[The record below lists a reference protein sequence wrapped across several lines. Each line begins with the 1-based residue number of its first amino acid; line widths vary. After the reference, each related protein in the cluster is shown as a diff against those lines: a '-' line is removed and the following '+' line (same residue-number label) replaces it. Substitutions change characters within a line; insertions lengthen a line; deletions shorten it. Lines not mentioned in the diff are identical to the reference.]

1 MKNLRRLLA
10 VILKE
15 CTQIERDPSILLIGL
30 FLPIFLL
37 MLFGYGLSMDVKGV
51 PVAIVTE
58 DPSPLTTRITDRF
71 FASDYFAA
79 QKVESRIE
87 AEALLRNREV
97 DAVLHFPSDFTRHI
111 LAGEGAAGLTIHGV
125 DANQAT
131 MIRTYVSATIANHL
145 QSDPKLAASASATTG
160 AASAP
165 AVALSTR
172 AWFNEAN
179 TSSWYLVPG
188 LLVVTMTLVG
198 SFLTSLVVAREWE
211 RGTIESLYTTPIRPW
226 ETAVAKIIP
235 NYVVALAGAL
245 LALCVGLVAFDIPVN
260 GSVGWLL
267 ATLFLYQLLAVLF
280 GLFLS
285 SATKRQF
292 LALQYA
298 VIGSFLPAM
307 MLSGFLFDLR
317 SVPDWISVVGHL
329 LPPTYAIESVK
340 ICFLSGGCVDILAQ
354 NLLIIALWCVFFFV
368 LSLRFLRKSLE
379 GGLHA

>member
-1 MKNLRRLLA
+1 MKSLRRLLA

-30 FLPIFLL
+30 FLPLFLL

-58 DPSPLTTRITDRF
+58 DPSPMTTRITDRF

-97 DAVLHFPSDFTRHI
+97 DAVLHFPSDFTRRV

-131 MIRTYVSATIANHL
+131 MIRTYVSATIASHL
-145 QSDPKLAASASATTG
+145 QSDPKLAASATANAS
-160 AASAP
+160 SAP

-245 LALCVGLVAFDIPVN
+245 LALCVGLIAFDIPVN

>member
-1 MKNLRRLLA
+1 MKSLRRLLA

-30 FLPIFLL
+30 FLPLFLL

-58 DPSPLTTRITDRF
+58 DPSPMTTRITDRF

-79 QKVESRIE
+79 QKVGSRIE
-87 AEALLRNREV
+87 AEALLRDREV
-97 DAVLHFPSDFTRHI
+97 DAVLHFPSDFTRRV

-145 QSDPKLAASASATTG
+145 QSDPKLTASAT
-160 AASAP
+160 ANASSAP

-245 LALCVGLVAFDIPVN
+245 LALCVGLIAFDIPVN

>member
-1 MKNLRRLLA
+1 MKSLRRLLA

-79 QKVESRIE
+79 QKVGSRIE

-97 DAVLHFPSDFTRHI
+97 DAVLHFPSDFTRRV

-145 QSDPKLAASASATTG
+145 QSDPKLAASATTG

-235 NYVVALAGAL
+235 NYVVALAGTL

>member
-1 MKNLRRLLA
+1 MKSLRRLLA

-79 QKVESRIE
+79 QKVGSRIE

-97 DAVLHFPSDFTRHI
+97 DAVLHFPSDFTRRV

-145 QSDPKLAASASATTG
+145 QSDPKLAASATTG

-354 NLLIIALWCVFFFV
+354 NLLIIVLWCVFFFV

>member
-1 MKNLRRLLA
+1 MKSLRRLLA

-79 QKVESRIE
+79 QKVGSRIE

-97 DAVLHFPSDFTRHI
+97 DAVLHFPSDFMRRV

-145 QSDPKLAASASATTG
+145 QSDPKLAAFATTG

>member
-1 MKNLRRLLA
+1 MKSLRRLLA

-58 DPSPLTTRITDRF
+58 DPSPMTTRITDRF

-97 DAVLHFPSDFTRHI
+97 DAVLHFPSDFTRRV

-131 MIRTYVSATIANHL
+131 MIRTYVSATIASHL
-145 QSDPKLAASASATTG
+145 QSDPKLAASATANAS
-160 AASAP
+160 SAP

-245 LALCVGLVAFDIPVN
+245 LALCVGLIAFDIPVN

>member
-1 MKNLRRLLA
+1 MKSLRRLLA

-79 QKVESRIE
+79 QKVGSRIE

-97 DAVLHFPSDFTRHI
+97 DAVLHFPSDFMRRV

-145 QSDPKLAASASATTG
+145 QSDPKLAAFATTG

-354 NLLIIALWCVFFFV
+354 NLLIIVLWCVFFFV

>member
-1 MKNLRRLLA
+1 MKSLRRLLA

-79 QKVESRIE
+79 QKVGSRIE

-97 DAVLHFPSDFTRHI
+97 DAVLHLPSDFTRRV

-145 QSDPKLAASASATTG
+145 QSDPKLAASATTG

>member
-1 MKNLRRLLA
+1 MKSLRRLLA

-51 PVAIVTE
+51 PVAIVAE
-58 DPSPLTTRITDRF
+58 DASPLSDRFTDRF
-71 FASDYFAA
+71 LASDYFSVR
-79 QKVESRIE
+79 KVTSRIE
-87 AEALLRNREV
+87 AEALLQNREV
-97 DAVLHFPSDFTRHI
+97 DAVLHIPSDFARRV
-111 LAGEGAAGLTIHGV
+111 LAGEADLGLTIHGV

-131 MIRTYVSATIANHL
+131 MIRTYVNATIAT
-145 QSDPKLAASASATTG
+145 QLASNAELDAGMTLNT
-160 AASAP
+160 AAKPS
-165 AVALSTR
+165 VALSTR

-226 ETAVAKIIP
+226 ETAVAKIVP

-285 SATKRQF
+285 AATKRQF

-340 ICFLSGGCVDILAQ
+340 ICFLSGGCEDILAQ
-354 NLLIIALWCVFFFV
+354 NLAIIALWCVLFYV

>member
-1 MKNLRRLLA
+1 
-10 VILKE
+10 
-15 CTQIERDPSILLIGL
+15 
-30 FLPIFLL
+30 
-37 MLFGYGLSMDVKGV
+37 
-51 PVAIVTE
+51 
-58 DPSPLTTRITDRF
+58 
-71 FASDYFAA
+71 
-79 QKVESRIE
+79 
-87 AEALLRNREV
+87 
-97 DAVLHFPSDFTRHI
+97 
-111 LAGEGAAGLTIHGV
+111 
-125 DANQAT
+125 
-131 MIRTYVSATIANHL
+131 MIRTYVNATIAT
-145 QSDPKLAASASATTG
+145 QLAANAELDAGMTLNTTEKP
-160 AASAP
+160 S
-165 AVALSTR
+165 VALSTR
-172 AWFNEAN
+172 TWFNEAN

-226 ETAVAKIIP
+226 ETAVAKIVP

-285 SATKRQF
+285 AATKRQF

-340 ICFLSGGCVDILAQ
+340 ICFLSGGCEDILAQ
-354 NLLIIALWCVFFFV
+354 NLAIIALWCVFFYV

>member
-1 MKNLRRLLA
+1 MKSLRRLLA

-58 DPSPLTTRITDRF
+58 DPSPLTTHITDRF

-97 DAVLHFPSDFTRHI
+97 DAVLHFPSDFTRRV

-145 QSDPKLAASASATTG
+145 QSDPKLGAFATTG

-354 NLLIIALWCVFFFV
+354 NLLIIALWCIFFFV

>member
-1 MKNLRRLLA
+1 MKSLRRLLA

-58 DPSPLTTRITDRF
+58 DPSPLTTHITDRF

-97 DAVLHFPSDFTRHI
+97 DAVLHFPSDFTRRV

-145 QSDPKLAASASATTG
+145 QSDPKLGAFATTG

>member
-1 MKNLRRLLA
+1 MKSLRRLLA

-79 QKVESRIE
+79 QKVGSRIE

-97 DAVLHFPSDFTRHI
+97 DAVLHFPSDFTRRV

-131 MIRTYVSATIANHL
+131 MIRTYVSATIANYL
-145 QSDPKLAASASATTG
+145 QSDPKLGAFATTG
-160 AASAP
+160 PASAP

-172 AWFNEAN
+172 AWFNDAN

-226 ETAVAKIIP
+226 ETAVAKIVP

-245 LALCVGLVAFDIPVN
+245 LALCVGLVAFNIPVN

-340 ICFLSGGCVDILAQ
+340 ICFLSGGCEDILAQ
-354 NLLIIALWCVFFFV
+354 NLLIIALWCVFFYV

>member
-1 MKNLRRLLA
+1 MKSLRRLLA

-58 DPSPLTTRITDRF
+58 DPSPLTTHITDRF

-79 QKVESRIE
+79 QKVGSRIE

-97 DAVLHFPSDFTRHI
+97 DAVLHFPSDFTRHV

-317 SVPDWISVVGHL
+317 SVPAWISVVGHL

-354 NLLIIALWCVFFFV
+354 NLLIIALWCIFFFV

>member
-1 MKNLRRLLA
+1 MKSLRRLLA

-97 DAVLHFPSDFTRHI
+97 DAVLHFPSDFTRHV

>member
-1 MKNLRRLLA
+1 MKSLRRLLA

-79 QKVESRIE
+79 QKVGSRIE

-97 DAVLHFPSDFTRHI
+97 DAVLHFPSDFTRRV

-145 QSDPKLAASASATTG
+145 QSDPKLGAFATTG

-188 LLVVTMTLVG
+188 LLVVTMILVG

>member
-1 MKNLRRLLA
+1 M
-10 VILKE
+10 
-15 CTQIERDPSILLIGL
+15 
-30 FLPIFLL
+30 
-37 MLFGYGLSMDVKGV
+37 
-51 PVAIVTE
+51 
-58 DPSPLTTRITDRF
+58 TDRF
-71 FASDYFAA
+71 TDRFLASDYFAA
-79 QKVESRIE
+79 RKVTSRIE
-87 AEALLRNREV
+87 AEKLLQNREV
-97 DAVLHFPSDFTRHI
+97 DAVVHIPSDFTRRV
-111 LAGEGAAGLTIHGV
+111 LAGEADLGLTIHGV

-131 MIRTYVSATIANHL
+131 MIRTYVSATIAT
-145 QSDPKLAASASATTG
+145 QLAANAELDAGMTLNTTEKP
-160 AASAP
+160 S
-165 AVALSTR
+165 VALSTR
-172 AWFNEAN
+172 AWFNDAN

-226 ETAVAKIIP
+226 ETAVAKIVP

-285 SATKRQF
+285 AATKRQF

-340 ICFLSGGCVDILAQ
+340 ICFLSGGCEDILAQ
-354 NLLIIALWCVFFFV
+354 NLAIIALWCVLFYV

>member
-1 MKNLRRLLA
+1 MKSLRRLLA

-79 QKVESRIE
+79 QKVGSRIE

-97 DAVLHFPSDFTRHI
+97 DAVLHFPSDFTLRV

-131 MIRTYVSATIANHL
+131 MIRTYVSATIASHL
-145 QSDPKLAASASATTG
+145 QSDPKLAASATANAS
-160 AASAP
+160 SAP

-226 ETAVAKIIP
+226 ETAVAKIVP

-245 LALCVGLVAFDIPVN
+245 LALCVGLVAFDIPMN

>member
-1 MKNLRRLLA
+1 MKSLRRLLA

-58 DPSPLTTRITDRF
+58 DPSPMTTRITDRF

-97 DAVLHFPSDFTRHI
+97 DAVLHFPSDFTRRV
-111 LAGEGAAGLTIHGV
+111 LAGEGAAGLTINGV

-131 MIRTYVSATIANHL
+131 MIRTYVSATIASHL
-145 QSDPKLAASASATTG
+145 QSDPKLAASATANAS
-160 AASAP
+160 SAP

-172 AWFNEAN
+172 AWFNDAN

-226 ETAVAKIIP
+226 ETAVAKIVP

-285 SATKRQF
+285 AATKRQF

-340 ICFLSGGCVDILAQ
+340 ICFLSGGCEDILAQ
-354 NLLIIALWCVFFFV
+354 NLAIIALWCVFFYV

>member
-1 MKNLRRLLA
+1 MKSLRRLLA

-30 FLPIFLL
+30 FLPLFLL

-58 DPSPLTTRITDRF
+58 DPSPMTTRITDRF

-97 DAVLHFPSDFTRHI
+97 DAVLHFPSDFTRRV

-131 MIRTYVSATIANHL
+131 MIRTYVSATIASHL
-145 QSDPKLAASASATTG
+145 QSDPKLAASATANAS
-160 AASAP
+160 SAP

-245 LALCVGLVAFDIPVN
+245 LALCVGLIAFDIPVN

-340 ICFLSGGCVDILAQ
+340 ICFLSGGCVDILAE

>member
-1 MKNLRRLLA
+1 MKSLRRLLA

-15 CTQIERDPSILLIGL
+15 YTQIERDPSILLIGL
-30 FLPIFLL
+30 FLPLFLL

-58 DPSPLTTRITDRF
+58 DPSPMTTRITDRF

-79 QKVESRIE
+79 QKVGSRIE
-87 AEALLRNREV
+87 AEALLRDREV
-97 DAVLHFPSDFTRHI
+97 DAVLHFPSDFTRRVI
-111 LAGEGAAGLTIHGV
+111 AGEGAAGLTIHGV

-145 QSDPKLAASASATTG
+145 QSDPKLTASAT
-160 AASAP
+160 ANASSAP

-226 ETAVAKIIP
+226 ETAVAKIVP

-285 SATKRQF
+285 AATKRQF

-354 NLLIIALWCVFFFV
+354 NLLIIALWCVFFFA

>member
-1 MKNLRRLLA
+1 MKSLRRLLA

-58 DPSPLTTRITDRF
+58 DPSPMTTRITDRF

-97 DAVLHFPSDFTRHI
+97 DAVLHFPSDFTRRV

-131 MIRTYVSATIANHL
+131 MIRTYVSATIASHL
-145 QSDPKLAASASATTG
+145 QSDPKLAASATANAS
-160 AASAP
+160 SAP

-245 LALCVGLVAFDIPVN
+245 LALCVGLIAFDIPVN

-285 SATKRQF
+285 AATKRQF

>member
-1 MKNLRRLLA
+1 MKSLRRLLA

-30 FLPIFLL
+30 FLPLFLL

-58 DPSPLTTRITDRF
+58 DPSPMTTRITDRF

-97 DAVLHFPSDFTRHI
+97 DAVLHFPSDFTRRV

-131 MIRTYVSATIANHL
+131 MIRTYVSATIASHL
-145 QSDPKLAASASATTG
+145 QSDPKLAASATANAS
-160 AASAP
+160 SAP

>member
-1 MKNLRRLLA
+1 MKSLRRLLA

-30 FLPIFLL
+30 FLPLFLL

-58 DPSPLTTRITDRF
+58 DPSPMTTRITDRF

-79 QKVESRIE
+79 QKVGSRIE
-87 AEALLRNREV
+87 AEALLRDREV
-97 DAVLHFPSDFTRHI
+97 DAVLHFPSDFTRRV

-145 QSDPKLAASASATTG
+145 QSDPKLTASAT
-160 AASAP
+160 ANASSAP

-226 ETAVAKIIP
+226 ETAVAKIVP

-245 LALCVGLVAFDIPVN
+245 LALCVGLIAFDIPVN

>member
-1 MKNLRRLLA
+1 MKSLRRLLA

-79 QKVESRIE
+79 QKIVSRIE

-97 DAVLHFPSDFTRHI
+97 DAVLHFPSDFTRRV

-145 QSDPKLAASASATTG
+145 QSDPKLAASATTG

-354 NLLIIALWCVFFFV
+354 NLLIIVLWCVFFFV

-379 GGLHA
+379 GELHA

>member
-1 MKNLRRLLA
+1 MKSLRRLLA

-79 QKVESRIE
+79 QKVGSRIE

-97 DAVLHFPSDFTRHI
+97 DAVLHFPSDFTRRV

-131 MIRTYVSATIANHL
+131 MIRTYVSATIANYL
-145 QSDPKLAASASATTG
+145 QSDPKLGAFATTG
-160 AASAP
+160 SASAP

-172 AWFNEAN
+172 AWFNDAN

-226 ETAVAKIIP
+226 ETAVAKIVP

-340 ICFLSGGCVDILAQ
+340 ICFLSGGCEDILAQ
-354 NLLIIALWCVFFFV
+354 NLLIIALWCVFFYV

>member
-1 MKNLRRLLA
+1 MKSLRRLLA

-97 DAVLHFPSDFTRHI
+97 DAVLHFPSDFTRHV
-111 LAGEGAAGLTIHGV
+111 LAGEGTAGLTIHGV

-165 AVALSTR
+165 AVAL
-172 AWFNEAN
+172 
-179 TSSWYLVPG
+179 
-188 LLVVTMTLVG
+188 
-198 SFLTSLVVAREWE
+198 
-211 RGTIESLYTTPIRPW
+211 
-226 ETAVAKIIP
+226 
-235 NYVVALAGAL
+235 
-245 LALCVGLVAFDIPVN
+245 
-260 GSVGWLL
+260 
-267 ATLFLYQLLAVLF
+267 
-280 GLFLS
+280 
-285 SATKRQF
+285 
-292 LALQYA
+292 
-298 VIGSFLPAM
+298 
-307 MLSGFLFDLR
+307 
-317 SVPDWISVVGHL
+317 
-329 LPPTYAIESVK
+329 
-340 ICFLSGGCVDILAQ
+340 
-354 NLLIIALWCVFFFV
+354 
-368 LSLRFLRKSLE
+368 
-379 GGLHA
+379 

>member
-1 MKNLRRLLA
+1 M
-10 VILKE
+10 
-15 CTQIERDPSILLIGL
+15 
-30 FLPIFLL
+30 
-37 MLFGYGLSMDVKGV
+37 
-51 PVAIVTE
+51 
-58 DPSPLTTRITDRF
+58 
-71 FASDYFAA
+71 
-79 QKVESRIE
+79 
-87 AEALLRNREV
+87 
-97 DAVLHFPSDFTRHI
+97 
-111 LAGEGAAGLTIHGV
+111 LAGEADLGLTIHGV

-131 MIRTYVSATIANHL
+131 MIRTYVSATIAT
-145 QSDPKLAASASATTG
+145 QLAANAELDAGMTLNTTEKP
-160 AASAP
+160 S
-165 AVALSTR
+165 VALSTR
-172 AWFNEAN
+172 AWFNDAN

-226 ETAVAKIIP
+226 ETAVAKIVP

-285 SATKRQF
+285 AATKRQF

-340 ICFLSGGCVDILAQ
+340 ICFLSGGCEDILAQ
-354 NLLIIALWCVFFFV
+354 NLAIIALWCVLFYV

>member
-1 MKNLRRLLA
+1 MKSLRRLLA

-58 DPSPLTTRITDRF
+58 DPSPLTTHITDRF

-79 QKVESRIE
+79 QKVGSRIE

-97 DAVLHFPSDFTRHI
+97 DAVLHFPSDFTRRV

-145 QSDPKLAASASATTG
+145 QSDPKLGAFATTG